1 MNDSCS
7 VCLALS
13 RIRRKLKLS
22 NKSWTKSSGN
32 RALHKAEK
40 RKKENKTMFF
50 RGTDH
55 AETFELELSY
65 RPEGDNRYIAALYL
79 LTADTKL
86 WRYVQDQFGT
96 RTVLVGEMRPR
107 HLSGEA
113 YVFYLLA
120 RELLCET
127 KTINVMDL
135 ADRGLLSARCFQVVT
150 TALFIRGYG
159 LKKTREICRGSDF

>member
-1 MNDSCS
+1 MFY
-7 VCLALS
+7 
-13 RIRRKLKLS
+13 R
-22 NKSWTKSSGN
+22 G
-32 RALHKAEK
+32 
-40 RKKENKTMFF
+40 EN
-50 RGTDH
+50 H
-55 AETFELELSY
+55 AETFKFEMGF
-65 RPEGDNRYIAALYL
+65 RPDFDNRYVAALYL

-86 WRYVQDQFGT
+86 WRQVRDQFGT
-96 RTVLVGEMRPR
+96 RAVLIGEMRPCR
-107 HLSGEA
+107 LSGEA

-127 KTINVMDL
+127 KAINVMDL